1 MSRIEEK
8 RQREI
13 SIVTKMIEVYCR
25 KKHDTK
31 DGLCPECQ
39 ELLDYA
45 TMRSSHCP
53 FMETKTF
60 CANCRVHCYKPEMR
74 ERIKTVMR
82 KKNMVRETMLGS
94 CKITLFSAAN
104 AIDEAMRYFDK
115 TMVYDL
121 YR

>member
-1 MSRIEEK
+1 MNKIEEK

-82 KKNMVRETMLGS
+82 FSGPRMLLYYPLATIRHLIESIKEKRKRE
-94 CKITLFSAAN
+94 KH
-104 AIDEAMRYFDK
+104 K
-115 TMVYDL
+115 
-121 YR
+121 